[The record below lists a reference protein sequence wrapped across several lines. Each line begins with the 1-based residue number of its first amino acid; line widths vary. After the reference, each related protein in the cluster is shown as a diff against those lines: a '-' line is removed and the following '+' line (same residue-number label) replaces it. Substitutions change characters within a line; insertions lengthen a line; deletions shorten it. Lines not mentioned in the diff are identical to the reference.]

1 MSAIN
6 LAEQTGRGTPLA
18 MGRVISDDTANVA
31 ADWLTLLMSGD
42 ATDEDEQ
49 RWQLWRQAQPEHE
62 LAWQHIEAVTGRFKG
77 LPAQLAYHS
86 LSPVAN
92 PMLAAPKRRKAMRT
106 LLWFGAVGVSGAL
119 ATRTQ
124 SWQQTVADY
133 RTATGEQRSL
143 TLDDGTRIT
152 LNTASSINVRFDSQH
167 RLVHLVA
174 GEMMIVTG
182 HRAGD
187 ERPFMIK
194 TAEGMVRALGTEFTV
209 RQRDGSTTVTVL
221 ESRVE
226 ITPAHASSYLL
237 NAGEGITF
245 TRDGLGELLNI
256 DQQATAWTRQ
266 QIIADNVRLADFV
279 AELSRYRVGVLRCD
293 PAVANLRFSGVFP
306 LGDTDRIL
314 AMLPNTLP
322 IQLRL
327 RTRYWVTL
335 EAAT

>member
-1 MSAIN
+1 MTAIN
-6 LAEQTGRGTPLA
+6 VTANPKKAAPLA
-18 MGRVISDDTANVA
+18 SGRVISDDTANVA

-42 ATDEDEQ
+42 ATDADRE
-49 RWQLWRQAQPEHE
+49 RWQQWRKAQPDNE
-62 LAWQHIEAVTGRFKG
+62 LAWQHIEAVTGRFRS
-77 LPAQLAYHS
+77 LPAQAAYQS
-86 LSPVAN
+86 LSPLAN
-92 PMLAAPKRRKAMRT
+92 PALAAPQRRKAIRT
-106 LLWFGAVGVSGAL
+106 LLWFGAVGVAGTL

-124 SWQQTVADY
+124 TWQQTVADY

-152 LNTASSINVRFDSQH
+152 LNTASAINVRFDQQR
-167 RLVHLVA
+167 RLVRLVA

-182 HRAGD
+182 HSAAE
-187 ERPFMIK
+187 ERPFIIE
-194 TAEGMVRALGTEFTV
+194 TAEGAVRALGTEFTV
-209 RQRDGSTTVTVL
+209 RQRQGSTTATVL
-221 ESRVE
+221 ESKVE

-245 TRDGLGELLNI
+245 TRDGLGELVSV
-256 DQQATAWTRQ
+256 DRQSTAWTRQ

-279 AELSRYRVGVLRCD
+279 SELSRYRVGVMRCD
-293 PAVANLRFSGVFP
+293 PAVAELRFSGVFP

-322 IQLRL
+322 IQVRL